1 MKRVLNI
8 ATVVSLLSA
17 TTVALAFEFTGKP
30 LEQAI
35 DELEAR
41 GLSILYSSDLIKPA
55 MRILEAPTAEAPR
68 ALLEEIM
75 RPHGIRVAEGPGGV
89 LLLTRM
95 QRIESAPMQAIAGPR
110 VAEVVVTA
118 SRYEWVRIPQAS
130 LTRLSEAE
138 LRLAP
143 NVGDDPLRT
152 FARLPG
158 MAASDLNAK
167 LNVRGGVADELLVRF
182 DGLRLMNPF
191 HLKDFQSI
199 FSAIDP
205 ALVGAVDIYTGGF
218 PVSFGDR
225 MSGVLDIHPVRADAE
240 TRREIAVSLYNA
252 SALAV
257 GRFHRGRGD
266 WAVSARRGNLDRVLE
281 WSGMNL
287 GEPTYSDIYAHV
299 GQRIGDSMALSA
311 NLLRFDDDIELA
323 DSDLEEQARARYRDR
338 YLWMRLD
345 AHPRESL
352 TGSTIVA
359 RTDLESVRS
368 GEAEQPGIS
377 RGELDDRREFA
388 IQSLQT
394 DWSWSTPSAAVLKFG
409 AEWRHSAGRYQYQDS
424 AEFDLVFD
432 LPGAPDERTR
442 TREIDYRPNGDQYS
456 AYLALR
462 TDIAPPLTIEGGVRW
477 DRSTLSND
485 GGDWSPRASALYRLT
500 EATAVRA
507 SWGRFIQTQ
516 AVDELP
522 VSDGVYAFSPAQRA
536 DHWLVSFEQRLG
548 DDLDLRVEGYR
559 KRYAQL
565 RPRFENLLNEVVI
578 LPELKPDRLRLAP
591 PRARVNGVE
600 LSLRSVHS
608 RPLSWWASY
617 TWSQA
622 DDLFDDRKVPRH
634 WDQEHSF
641 SAGLGWESERWE
653 LSLAG
658 LWRSGWPTTTLALI
672 SSDDGE
678 AVVSADLAST
688 RRLGT
693 YIDIDARVAR
703 RFRFQDGSSL
713 TAFFEISNALNR
725 RNECCTEFEIDE
737 ESDQPE
743 LVVESIRSLPLLPS
757 LGVIWRF

>member
-1 MKRVLNI
+1 MKRLLNI

-17 TTVALAFEFTGKP
+17 TTVALAFEFTGKS

-41 GLSILYSSDLIKPA
+41 GLSILYSSDLVKPD
-55 MRILEAPTAEAPR
+55 MRILAAPTAQAPR

-95 QRIESAPMQAIAGPR
+95 QRLESAPTSATAAAA
-110 VAEVVVTA
+110 VDEVVVTA

-225 MSGVLDIHPVRADAE
+225 MSGVLDIHPVRADAK

-252 SALAV
+252 SALAA
-257 GRFHRGRGD
+257 GRFQRGRGD
-266 WAVSARRGNLDRVLE
+266 WAISARRGNLDRVLE

-299 GQRIGDSMALSA
+299 GRRIGDSMALSA
-311 NLLRFDDDIELA
+311 SLLRFDDDIELA

-338 YLWMRLD
+338 YVWMRLD
-345 AHPRESL
+345 VHPRESL

-359 RTDLESVRS
+359 RTEIESVRR
-368 GEAEQPGIS
+368 GDAEQPGIS
-377 RGELDDRREFA
+377 RGELDDRREFVV
-388 IQSLQT
+388 QSLQT
-394 DWSWSTPSAAVLKFG
+394 DWSWSTPNAAVWQFG
-409 AEWRHSAGRYQYQDS
+409 AEWRHSDGRYQYQDS

-432 LPGAPDERTR
+432 LPGALDELTR
-442 TREIDYRPNGDQYS
+442 TREIDYRPNGDQYG

-462 TDIAPPLTIEGGVRW
+462 TDLAPPLTIEGGVRW
-477 DRSTLSND
+477 DRSTLSSD
-485 GGDWSPRASALYRLT
+485 SGDLSPRASALYRLSEST
-500 EATAVRA
+500 SVRA

-522 VSDGVYAFSPAQRA
+522 VSDGVFAFSPAQRA

-548 DDLDLRVEGYR
+548 EDVDLRIEGYR
-559 KRYAQL
+559 KHYAQL
-565 RPRFENLLNEVVI
+565 RPRFENLLNNVVI

-591 PRARVNGVE
+591 SRARVAGIE
-600 LSLRSVHS
+600 LSLRSVRS

-622 DDLFDDRKVPRH
+622 DDLFDDRQVRRR

-641 SAGLGWESERWE
+641 TAGLGWESERWE

-688 RRLGT
+688 RRLGA
-693 YIDIDARVAR
+693 YIDIDARVTR

-725 RNECCTEFEIDE
+725 RNECCTEFEIDD
-737 ESDQPE
+737 ESEQPE